1 VTNERR
7 RRGAM
12 ARRIGDA
19 WTIGL
24 VLPAAIVIGYFFGWA
39 ADGLLHTAPWG
50 GYIGGGLG
58 VVAGFLEVIRT
69 ALRLGA
75 EEDRAAREGDNDIPR

>member
-1 VTNERR
+1 MTDERR

-12 ARRIGDA
+12 VRRIGDA

-24 VLPAAIVIGYFFGWA
+24 VLPAAIVIGYFFGWG
-39 ADGLLHTAPWG
+39 ADRILHTAPWG
-50 GYIGGGLG
+50 GYIGGGIG

-75 EEDRAAREGDNDIPR
+75 EEDRAAHEDGDDVTR